1 MQFAHDVALQDD
13 AHQPVGRHHHHRAD
27 VVHGEPVSSPATE
40 VSGVMVATDAP
51 LFRNTSASCIDAL
64 RSVMYF
70 TG

>member
-1 MQFAHDVALQDD
+1 
-13 AHQPVGRHHHHRAD
+13 
-27 VVHGEPVSSPATE
+27 VSSPATE

-51 LFRNTSASCIDAL
+51 LFRNTSAIRIDAL